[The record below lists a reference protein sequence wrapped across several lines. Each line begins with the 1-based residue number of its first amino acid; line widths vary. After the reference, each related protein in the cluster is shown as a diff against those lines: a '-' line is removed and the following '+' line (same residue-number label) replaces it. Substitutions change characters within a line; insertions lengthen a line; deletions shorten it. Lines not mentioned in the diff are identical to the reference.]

1 MGILNIFK
9 SKKKRTARCALTG
22 TILQEGEGRVVTTS
36 EVIVS
41 KKFWESIMTEPEAMA
56 YTINYF
62 KNNDASATM
71 MRNAI
76 FSKYADKAEPWI
88 VSEDCL
94 QTYGIMASLN
104 GSDVNEWWSSMG
116 AFKPNNS
123 GKAIEVLSEED
134 YDKAKKYAITEAGRS
149 RVQV

>member
-9 SKKKRTARCALTG
+9 AKKKRTAYCALTKMP
-22 TILQEGEGRVVTTS
+22 LQEGEGRLVTTA

-62 KNNDASATM
+62 KKNDANAIM

-76 FSKYADKAEPWI
+76 FSKYADRSEPWI

-94 QTYGIMASLN
+94 QTYGIVTSLN
-104 GSDVNEWWSSMG
+104 GAEVNDWWNSKG
-116 AFKPNNS
+116 EYRPENS
-123 GKAIEVLSEED
+123 GKAIEVLSSEEFEQ
-134 YDKAKKYAITEAGRS
+134 AKQYAITEAGRS
-149 RVQV
+149 RVD

>member
-9 SKKKRTARCALTG
+9 AKKKRTAVCALTN
-22 TILQEGEGRVVTTS
+22 TPLQEGEGRLVTTA

-62 KNNDASATM
+62 KKNDASAIM

-76 FSKYADKAEPWI
+76 FSKYADRSEPWI

-94 QTYGIMASLN
+94 QTYGIETKLN
-104 GSDVNEWWSSMG
+104 GAEVIDWWNNKD
-116 AFKPNNS
+116 AYRPANS
-123 GKAIEVLSEED
+123 GKAIDVLSPEE
-134 YDKAKKYAITEAGRS
+134 YEQAKQYAITEAGRS
-149 RVQV
+149 RVD

>member
-1 MGILNIFK
+1 MGLLNIFK
-9 SKKKRTARCALTG
+9 SKKKRTALCALTN
-22 TILQEGEGRVVTTS
+22 TPIDEGEGRLVTTS

-62 KNNDASATM
+62 KKNDANAIM

-76 FSKYADKAEPWI
+76 FSKYADRAEPWI

-94 QTYGIMASLN
+94 QTYGIETKLN
-104 GSDVNEWWSSMG
+104 GAEVKDWWSNRIEYR
-116 AFKPNNS
+116 PPNS
-123 GKAIEVLSEED
+123 GKAIEVLSQEE
-134 YDKAKKYAITEAGRS
+134 YEQAKQYAITEAGRS
-149 RVQV
+149 RVD

>member
-9 SKKKRTARCALTG
+9 PKKKRTALCALTN
-22 TILQEGEGRVVTTS
+22 TPLQEGEGRLVTTA

-62 KNNDASATM
+62 KKNDANAIM

-76 FSKYADKAEPWI
+76 FSKYADRAEPWI

-94 QTYGIMASLN
+94 QTYGIVTSLN
-104 GSDVNEWWSSMG
+104 GAEVKDWWSNRTEYRP
-116 AFKPNNS
+116 ANS
-123 GKAIEVLSEED
+123 GKAVEVLSKEEFEQ
-134 YDKAKKYAITEAGRS
+134 AKQYAITEAGRS
-149 RVQV
+149 RVD